1 MTSSFKKLLVLLL
14 ENRFFASLQYWLA
27 KEIVLVGD
35 TYIVHET
42 NRVTYLTPKET
53 VVVSPLGVWVAI
65 GECRSGVA
73 LYKLLLDKKDVR
85 DLGVPGQIQPEWLDI
100 SQLGLA
106 ANAANSLKLN

>member
-1 MTSSFKKLLVLLL
+1 MIQKFLVLLL

-27 KEIVLVGD
+27 KDIVLVGD

-53 VVVSPLGVWVAI
+53 VIVSPYGVWVSI

-73 LYKLLLDKKDVR
+73 LYKLLLKKSVR
-85 DLGVPGQIQPEWLDI
+85 DLGVPGEVQPNWLDI

-106 ANAANSLKLN
+106 ANAASSLKLN

>member
-1 MTSSFKKLLVLLL
+1 MMFKLLSILV

-27 KEIVLVGD
+27 KDIVLVGD

-53 VVVSPLGVWVAI
+53 VVVSPLGVWVSL
-65 GECRSGVA
+65 GQYRSGVA
-73 LYKLLLDKKDVR
+73 LYKLLLGKEIR
-85 DLGVPGQIQPEWLDI
+85 DLGVPGEIQPNWLDI

-106 ANAANSLKLN
+106 ANAASSLKLN